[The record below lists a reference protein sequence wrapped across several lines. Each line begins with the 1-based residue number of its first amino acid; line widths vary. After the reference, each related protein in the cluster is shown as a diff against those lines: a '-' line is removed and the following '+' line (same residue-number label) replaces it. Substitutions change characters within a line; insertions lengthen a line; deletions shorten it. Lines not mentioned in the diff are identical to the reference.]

1 MDNKKSDSIIAIAI
15 VIYTLIYV
23 VCVTLLFYSNI
34 ILPLEIILWFAN
46 FVYIISFV
54 STLVF
59 FVIIYNLS
67 DEKLASS
74 KFWQNYISRVVSL
87 FKNKSDIIFLQIYQ
101 TFVLVFVVYITS
113 GFIGWLYTL
122 TLISVGLKICTMLIE
137 NHISSISVTVSRW

>member
-137 NHISSISVTVSRW
+137 NHISSISVTVSK